1 MMGNFFQDL
10 KYGLRVMWKSRG
22 FTAAAVLALALGIG
36 VNTVIFGIV
45 NGVLLRPLPY
55 HDSSRLMSLSQI
67 NPTESSEKFP
77 VSTPNFMDWK
87 RQTTVFEQLAAYR
100 SGSSASYNLT
110 GEGGEPERIKGLA
123 VGANVFATLG
133 VNPLLG
139 STFQPEEDKQSGK
152 SVVLSHNLWQRR
164 FTSDPSIVGKTIT
177 LNGQGYAVVGVM
189 PPAFEFPVQTERVE
203 MWVPM
208 VLTAE
213 ELGEESRGLHKLS
226 VIARLKP
233 GVTEDQAQAEMTT
246 IARRL
251 AEQYPEA
258 NANVTAQVVSMLDEV
273 VGNIRPA
280 LFILLAAVGCVL
292 LIACANVANLLLA
305 RASSRGKEIAIRV
318 ALGARRSRI
327 IRQLLTESVL
337 LALVGGVLGLLL
349 AMLANYVL
357 LNINTDRIPRLQEV
371 GIDVR
376 VLGFTFL
383 VSLVTGVLFGIA
395 PALQASKGNL
405 NETLKEE
412 TGKASA
418 GVHKSRIRS
427 VLVVSEVAL
436 ALLLLISAGLLIK
449 SFLNLQK
456 TNPGFN
462 PHNVLTV
469 RIPLPANKYSEPPQA
484 RAFYQQLLDR
494 VKGLPGVE
502 HAGVT
507 TSIPLTGWNSIF
519 GFEIPGRP
527 APPPGQTLEAE
538 FIAIS
543 PGYMGAMGIPLLR
556 GRLLA
561 ESDSKTSPSVI
572 VINETMARRHW
583 PNEEVIG
590 KQVKVGPF
598 MREIAG
604 VVADVKQ
611 DGLNVPSRE
620 QMYASI
626 YQVPS
631 PASKILVVRSTSDPK
646 TLIGALRKEVL
657 AVDHDQP
664 ITSIRTMDEVF
675 AESISKPRLYMI
687 LLSVFAAVAL
697 TLAVIGIYSVLAYS
711 VTQRTQEIG
720 IRMALGAQPRD
731 VLRLVV
737 GQGMLLALI
746 GIVIGLVAAFFLS
759 RGLASMIE
767 GINSRDLMVFGG
779 TPIVLAIVALLACLI
794 PAWRAAKLS
803 PILALRFQ

>member
-1 MMGNFFQDL
+1 MGQFLQDL
-10 KYGLRVMWKSRG
+10 KYGLRVMVKSPG
-22 FTAAAVLALALGIG
+22 FTLAAVLALALGIG

-55 HDSSRLMSLSQI
+55 HDSTRLMSLNQI
-67 NPTESSEKFP
+67 NPNQSSETFP
-77 VSTPNFMDWK
+77 VSTPNFIDWK
-87 RQTTVFEQLAAYR
+87 RQAQSFEQLAAYR
-100 SGSSASYNLT
+100 SGSSASFNLT
-110 GEGGEPERIKGLA
+110 AEGSDPERIRGLA
-123 VGANVFATLG
+123 VSSNLFSALG
-133 VNPLLG
+133 INPLRG
-139 STFQPEEDKQSGK
+139 STFQPEHDQNGN
-152 SVVLSHNLWQRR
+152 VVMLSHDLWQRR
-164 FTSDPSIVGKTIT
+164 FSADPNIVGKTIT
-177 LNGQGYAVVGVM
+177 LNGQGYSVMGVM
-189 PPAFEFPVQTERVE
+189 PATFEFPVQTEKVE
-203 MWVPM
+203 LWVPL
-208 VLTAE
+208 VFTAE
-213 ELGEESRGLHKLS
+213 EQSEELRGLHRLG
-226 VIARLKP
+226 VIGRLKP
-233 GVTEDQAQAEMTT
+233 GVTEQQAQSEMTT

-251 AEQYPEA
+251 AEQYPQV
-258 NANVTAQVVSMLDEV
+258 NANITARVVPMLDEV
-273 VGNIRPA
+273 VGNVRPA

-305 RASSRGKEIAIRV
+305 RATGRSKEIAIRV
-318 ALGARRSRI
+318 ALGARRGRI

-337 LALVGGVLGLLL
+337 LALAGGVLGLLL
-349 AMLANYVL
+349 AVGAIYL
-357 LNINTDRIPRLQEV
+357 LFYINPDSIPRLEEV

-383 VSLVTGVLFGIA
+383 VSLLTGILFGIA
-395 PALQASKGNL
+395 PAIQASKGDI

-418 GVHKSRIRS
+418 GLHKSRIRN

-449 SFLNLQK
+449 SFLNLQRID
-456 TNPGFN
+456 PGFN
-462 PHNVLTV
+462 ARNVLTV
-469 RIPLPANKYSEPPQA
+469 RVPLPANKYSEPPQA

-519 GFEIPGRP
+519 SFEIPGRP

-543 PGYMGAMGIPLLR
+543 PDYMGAMGIPLLR
-556 GRLLA
+556 GRLLS

-572 VINETMARRHW
+572 LINETMARKHW
-583 PNEEVIG
+583 PNEEAVG

-598 MREIAG
+598 MRDIAG
-604 VVADVKQ
+604 VVSDVKQ

-620 QMYASI
+620 QIYASI

-631 PASKILVVRSTSDPK
+631 PASKILVVRSSTEPRN
-646 TLIGALRKEVL
+646 LIGAVRKEVL

-664 ITSIRTMDEVF
+664 ITNIRTMEEVF
-675 AESISKPRLYMI
+675 ADSISKPRLYMI

-697 TLAVIGIYSVLAYS
+697 ALAVIGIYSVLAYS
-711 VTQRTQEIG
+711 VSQRTQEIG

-737 GQGMLLALI
+737 GQGMLLALL
-746 GIVIGLVAAFFLS
+746 GIVIGLVAAFFMS
-759 RGLASMIE
+759 RAMASMIE
-767 GINSRDLMVFGG
+767 GISSRDLTIFAG
-779 TPIVLAIVALLACLI
+779 TPIVLAIVSLLACFI
-794 PAWRAAKLS
+794 PARRAARLS
-803 PILALRFQ
+803 PIIALRYQ